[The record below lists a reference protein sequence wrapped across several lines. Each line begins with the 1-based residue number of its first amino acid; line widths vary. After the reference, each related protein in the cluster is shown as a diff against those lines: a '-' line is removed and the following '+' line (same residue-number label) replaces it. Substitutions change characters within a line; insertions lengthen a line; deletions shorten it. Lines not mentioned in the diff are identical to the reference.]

1 MRRRPYPERR
11 NGKRV
16 WLAPDEVDQFL
27 DTIGTTNQRRVA
39 AELGVRCGL
48 RRNEIVGVTPADV
61 VDGPTGET
69 VLRVREDVAKFE
81 KYRETPVPDTLA
93 ARLDALGDVRGD
105 QEPVVDVTGK
115 SVYRWVTGA
124 AEELADETGDDAWRD
139 LDVHDLRRTWGVAL
153 LEDGVIPSVV
163 MDWGGWDDW
172 DTFRK
177 HYLGEFSPRALKRE
191 RAKVSFLGGTQQGK
205 TEDYNGIQVGT
216 VASTRHPRES

>member
-11 NGKRV
+11 DGKRV
-16 WLAPDEVDQFL
+16 WLAPEEVDQFL
-27 DTIGTTNQRRVA
+27 ETIGSTNQRRVA

-93 ARLDALGDVRGD
+93 ARLDALGDIRGD

-115 SVYRWVTGA
+115 TVYRWVTGA
-124 AEELADETGDDAWRD
+124 AAELADETGDDAWRD

-172 DTFRK
+172 ETFRK

-191 RAKVSFLGGTQQGK
+191 RAKVSFLGGGSELD
-205 TEDYNGIQVGT
+205 EDSTDVRVG
-216 VASTRHPRES
+216 VPLGSSSRSES